1 MDQVNKLLMKTICL
15 PSGQLIPVLGMGT
28 AGLGEAIAQREN
40 EIAAVRR
47 GLDLGMT
54 LIDTAEIYGEGGAE
68 TLIGKAIANCRSS
81 VFLVSKVAPR
91 NATQLGAI
99 AACENSLRRLQTD
112 YLDLY
117 LLHWRGP
124 VPLSETLAA
133 FETLK
138 QSGKIRDYGVGNF
151 DVEDMEEASALP
163 GGGAIATNQVPY
175 NLQHRNSEWKLLSW
189 CQQRGIPL
197 MAHSPLL
204 QGELLKHP
212 KLQSIAQQRGVT
224 VALLAI
230 AWLLHQEVI
239 VFPKASSIAHVE
251 QNRAALDLKLTTEEL
266 NALDVAFPPPSE
278 PIALLENW

>member
-1 MDQVNKLLMKTICL
+1 MKTICL
-15 PSGQLIPVLGMGT
+15 SSGQLMPVLGMGT
-28 AGLGEAIAQREN
+28 AGLGEAIAQYEN
-40 EIAAVRR
+40 EIAALRR
-47 GLDLGMT
+47 GIDLGMT
-54 LIDTAEIYGEGGAE
+54 LVDTAEIYGDGGAE
-68 TLIGKAIANCRSS
+68 RLIGEAIANCRSS

-91 NATQLGAI
+91 NATGQGAI

-112 YLDLY
+112 YIDLY

-124 VPLSETLAA
+124 VLLSETLAA

-151 DVEDMEEASALP
+151 DVEDMEEATALP
-163 GGGAIATNQVPY
+163 GGEAIATNQVPY
-175 NLQHRNSEWKLLSW
+175 NLQHRNCEWKLLSW
-189 CQQRGIPL
+189 CRQRGISL

-212 KLQSIAQQRGVT
+212 KLEEIAQQRGRR
-224 VALLAI
+224 VAQVAI

-239 VFPKASSIAHVE
+239 VFPKASSITHVE
-251 QNRAALDLKLTTEEL
+251 QNRAALDFEFTTEEL
-266 NALDVAFPPPSE
+266 SALDVAFPPPSE

>member
-1 MDQVNKLLMKTICL
+1 MKNICL
-15 PSGQLIPVLGMGT
+15 LSSQSMPVLGMGT
-28 AGLGEAIAQREN
+28 AGLGETIAQHKN
-40 EIAAVRR
+40 EIAALRR

-68 TLIGKAIANCRSS
+68 TLIGEAIANCRSS

-151 DVEDMEEASALP
+151 DVGDVEDASAFP
-163 GGGAIATNQVPY
+163 GGEAIAANQVPY
-175 NLQHRNSEWKLLSW
+175 NLHHRNCEWKLLSW
-189 CQQRGIPL
+189 CRQRGIAM

-224 VALLAI
+224 VAQVAI

-251 QNRAALDLKLTTEEL
+251 QNRAALDFKLTTEEL
-266 NALDVAFPPPSE
+266 SVLDIAFPPPSQ

>member
-1 MDQVNKLLMKTICL
+1 MKTICL
-15 PSGQLIPVLGMGT
+15 LSGRLMPVLGMGT
-28 AGLGEAIAQREN
+28 AGLGEAIAQRDN
-40 EIAAVRR
+40 EIAALRR
-47 GLDLGMT
+47 GIDLGMT
-54 LIDTAEIYGEGGAE
+54 LIDTAEIYGEGRAE
-68 TLIGKAIANCRSS
+68 TLIGEAIANCRSS

-91 NATQLGAI
+91 NAIGQGAI
-99 AACENSLRRLQTD
+99 AACENSLQRLQTD

-124 VPLSETLAA
+124 VTLSETLAA

-163 GGGAIATNQVPY
+163 GGEAIATNQIPY

-189 CQQRGIPL
+189 CQQRGIPIA
-197 MAHSPLL
+197 AHSPLL

-212 KLQSIAQQRGVT
+212 KLQSIAQQRRVT
-224 VALLAI
+224 VAQVAI
-230 AWLLHQEVI
+230 AWLLHQEAI

-251 QNRAALDLKLTTEEL
+251 QNRAALDLQLTKEEL
-266 NALDVAFPPPSE
+266 SVLDVAFPPPSA

>member
-1 MDQVNKLLMKTICL
+1 MKTICL
-15 PSGQLIPVLGMGT
+15 PSGRLMPVLGMGT
-28 AGLGEAIAQREN
+28 AGLGEAIAQRDN
-40 EIAAVRR
+40 EIAALRR
-47 GLDLGMT
+47 GIDLGMT
-54 LIDTAEIYGEGGAE
+54 LIDTAEIYGEGRAE
-68 TLIGKAIANCRSS
+68 TLIGEAIANCRSS
-81 VFLVSKVAPR
+81 VFLLSKVAPR
-91 NATQLGAI
+91 NAIGQGAI

-112 YLDLY
+112 FIDLY

-124 VPLSETLAA
+124 VTLSETLAA

-163 GGGAIATNQVPY
+163 GGEAIATNQIPY
-175 NLQHRNSEWKLLSW
+175 NLQHRNGEWKLLSW
-189 CQQRGIPL
+189 CRHRGIPV

-224 VALLAI
+224 VAQVAI

-239 VFPKASSIAHVE
+239 VFPKASSISHVE
-251 QNRAALDLKLTTEEL
+251 QNRAALDLQLTKEEL
-266 NALDVAFPPPSE
+266 SALDVAFPPPSA
-278 PIALLENW
+278 PIALLDNW

>member
-1 MDQVNKLLMKTICL
+1 MKNICL
-15 PSGQLIPVLGMGT
+15 PSGQLMPVLGMGT
-28 AGLGEAIAQREN
+28 AGLGEAIAQQEN
-40 EIAAVRR
+40 EIAALRR

-68 TLIGKAIANCRSS
+68 RLIGEAIANCRSS

-91 NATQLGAI
+91 NATEKGAI
-99 AACENSLRRLQTD
+99 AACENSLRRLKTD

-124 VPLSETLAA
+124 VQLLETLAA
-133 FETLK
+133 FEKLK

-151 DVEDMEEASALP
+151 DVEDMEEVTALT
-163 GGGAIATNQVPY
+163 GGEAIATNQIPY

-189 CQQRGIPL
+189 CQQRGIPV

-224 VALLAI
+224 VAQVAI

-251 QNRAALDLKLTTEEL
+251 QNRAALDLQLTTAEL
-266 NALDVAFPPPSE
+266 NALDVAFPPPSA
-278 PIALLENW
+278 PISLLENW

>member
-1 MDQVNKLLMKTICL
+1 MKNICL
-15 PSGQLIPVLGMGT
+15 LSGQLMPVLGMGT
-28 AGLGEAIAQREN
+28 AGLGEVHAEGEN
-40 EIAAVRR
+40 EIAALRR

-54 LIDTAEIYGEGGAE
+54 LIDTAEIYGDGGAE
-68 TLIGKAIANCRSS
+68 ILIGEAIAHCRSS

-124 VPLSETLAA
+124 VPLSETLVAL
-133 FETLK
+133 ETLK

-151 DVEDMEEASALP
+151 DVKDMEEARALP
-163 GGGAIATNQVPY
+163 GGEVIATNQIPY
-175 NLQHRNSEWKLLSW
+175 NLRHRNSEWKLLSW
-189 CQQRGIPL
+189 CQQRGIPI

-212 KLQSIAQQRGVT
+212 KLLEIAQQRGVT
-224 VALLAI
+224 VAQVAI

-239 VFPKASSIAHVE
+239 VFPKVSSIAHVE
-251 QNRAALDLKLTTEEL
+251 QNRAALDLQLTTEEL
-266 NALDVAFPPPSE
+266 SALDVAFPPPSA
-278 PIALLENW
+278 PITLLENW

>member
-1 MDQVNKLLMKTICL
+1 MKTICL
-15 PSGQLIPVLGMGT
+15 PSGRLMPVLGMGT
-28 AGLGEAIAQREN
+28 AGLGEAIAQRDN
-40 EIAAVRR
+40 EIAALRR
-47 GLDLGMT
+47 GIDLGMT
-54 LIDTAEIYGEGGAE
+54 LIDTAEIYGEGKAE
-68 TLIGKAIANCRSS
+68 TLIGEAIANCRSS

-91 NATQLGAI
+91 NAIGQGAI

-112 YLDLY
+112 FIDLY

-124 VPLSETLAA
+124 VQLSETLAA

-163 GGGAIATNQVPY
+163 GGEAIATNQIPY
-175 NLQHRNSEWKLLSW
+175 NLQHRNGEWKLLSW
-189 CQQRGIPL
+189 CRQREIPI

-224 VALLAI
+224 VAQVAI

-239 VFPKASSIAHVE
+239 VFPKASSITHVE
-251 QNRAALDLKLTTEEL
+251 QNCAALDLQLTKEEL
-266 NALDVAFPPPSE
+266 SALDVAFPPPSAH
-278 PIALLENW
+278 IALLENW

>member
-1 MDQVNKLLMKTICL
+1 MKPICL
-15 PSGQLIPVLGMGT
+15 PSGRLMPVLGMGT

-40 EIAAVRR
+40 EIAALRR
-47 GLDLGMT
+47 GIDLGVT
-54 LIDTAEIYGEGGAE
+54 LIDTAEIYDEGRAE
-68 TLIGKAIANCRSS
+68 TLIGEAIANCRSS

-124 VPLSETLAA
+124 VMLSETLAA

-138 QSGKIRDYGVGNF
+138 QSGKILDYGVGNF

-163 GGGAIATNQVPY
+163 GGETIATNQIPY

-189 CQQRGIPL
+189 CRQREIPI

-251 QNRAALDLKLTTEEL
+251 QNRSALDFKFTTEEL
-266 NALDVAFPPPSE
+266 SALDVAFPPPSA
-278 PIALLENW
+278 PIALLDNW

>member
-1 MDQVNKLLMKTICL
+1 ML
-15 PSGQLIPVLGMGT
+15 P
-28 AGLGEAIAQREN
+28 AGLGEAIAQRES
-40 EIAAVRR
+40 EIAALRR

-54 LIDTAEIYGEGGAE
+54 LIDTAEIYGKGGAE
-68 TLIGKAIANCRSS
+68 TLTGEAIANCRSS

-91 NATQLGAI
+91 NATGQGAI

-124 VPLSETLAA
+124 VPLSETLSA

-163 GGGAIATNQVPY
+163 KGEAIAINQIPY
-175 NLQHRNSEWKLLSW
+175 NLLHRNSEWKLLSW
-189 CQQRGIPL
+189 CRQRGIPI

-212 KLQSIAQQRGVT
+212 KLQLIAQQREVT
-224 VALLAI
+224 VAQVAI
-230 AWLLHQEVI
+230 AWLLYQDAI

-251 QNRAALDLKLTTEEL
+251 QNQAALDLKLTKEEL
-266 NALDVAFPPPSE
+266 NALNVAFPPPSA
-278 PIALLENW
+278 PITLLDNW

>member
-1 MDQVNKLLMKTICL
+1 MKTICL
-15 PSGQLIPVLGMGT
+15 PSGRLMPVLGMGT
-28 AGLGEAIAQREN
+28 AGLGEAIAQYDN
-40 EIAAVRR
+40 EIAALRR
-47 GLDLGMT
+47 GIDLGMT
-54 LIDTAEIYGEGGAE
+54 LIDTAEIYGEGKAE
-68 TLIGKAIANCRSS
+68 TLIGEAIANCRSS

-91 NATQLGAI
+91 NAIGQGAI
-99 AACENSLRRLQTD
+99 AACENSLQRLQTD
-112 YLDLY
+112 FIDLY
-117 LLHWRGP
+117 LLHWRGT
-124 VPLSETLAA
+124 VELSETLAA

-151 DVEDMEEASALP
+151 DVEDMEEATALP
-163 GGGAIATNQVPY
+163 GGEAIATNQIPY

-189 CQQRGIPL
+189 CGQREIPI

-224 VALLAI
+224 VAQVAI
-230 AWLLHQEVI
+230 AWLLHQEAI

-251 QNRAALDLKLTTEEL
+251 QNRAALDLQLTKEEL
-266 NALDVAFPPPSE
+266 SALDIAFPPPSA

>member
-1 MDQVNKLLMKTICL
+1 MKTICL
-15 PSGQLIPVLGMGT
+15 LSGRLMPVLGMGT
-28 AGLGEAIAQREN
+28 AGLGEAIAQRDN
-40 EIAAVRR
+40 EIAALRR
-47 GLDLGMT
+47 GIDLGMT
-54 LIDTAEIYGEGGAE
+54 LIDTAEIYGEGRAE
-68 TLIGKAIANCRSS
+68 TLIGEAIANCRSS

-91 NATQLGAI
+91 NAIGQGAI
-99 AACENSLRRLQTD
+99 AACENSLQRLQTD

-124 VPLSETLAA
+124 VTLSETLAA

-163 GGGAIATNQVPY
+163 GGEAIATNQIPY

-189 CQQRGIPL
+189 CQQRGIPIA
-197 MAHSPLL
+197 AHSPLL

-224 VALLAI
+224 VAQVAI
-230 AWLLHQEVI
+230 AWLLHQEAI

-251 QNRAALDLKLTTEEL
+251 QNRAALDLQLTKEEL
-266 NALDVAFPPPSE
+266 SVLDVAFPPPSA

>member
-1 MDQVNKLLMKTICL
+1 MKNICL
-15 PSGQLIPVLGMGT
+15 PSGQMMPVLGMGT
-28 AGLGEAIAQREN
+28 AGLGEAIAQHEN
-40 EIAAVRR
+40 EIAALRR

-68 TLIGKAIANCRSS
+68 TLIGEAIANCRSS

-91 NATQLGAI
+91 NATRLGAI

-163 GGGAIATNQVPY
+163 GGEAIATNQVPY
-175 NLQHRNSEWKLLSW
+175 NLQHRNSEWKLLPW
-189 CQQRGIPL
+189 CRQTGIPI

-212 KLQSIAQQRGVT
+212 KLEEIAQQRGRR
-224 VALLAI
+224 VAQVAI

-251 QNRAALDLKLTTEEL
+251 QNRTALDLELSTEEL
-266 NALDVAFPPPSE
+266 SALDVTFPPPSK
-278 PIALLENW
+278 PIALLDNW